1 MQRRK
6 RSVPHTLEDQ
16 IAAEKA
22 RCIQALEALPHGP
35 ERDALEKKM
44 RQLETASHMSEWLR
58 SPGLRA
64 PK

>member
-22 RCIQALEALPHGP
+22 RCIQALEGMPQGP
-35 ERDALEKKM
+35 ERAALEKKM
-44 RQLETASHMSEWLR
+44 RQLETASHMNEWLT
-58 SPGLRA
+58 SPGLQ
-64 PK
+64 PPG